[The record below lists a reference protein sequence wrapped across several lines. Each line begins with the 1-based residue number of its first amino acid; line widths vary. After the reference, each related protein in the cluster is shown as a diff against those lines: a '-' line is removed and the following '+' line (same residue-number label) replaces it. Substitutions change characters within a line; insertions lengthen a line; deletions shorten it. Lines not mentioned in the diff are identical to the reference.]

1 MKKLFTVIMFLFS
14 TLLFTN
20 AMSEGKPGNVS
31 DIEGDEVIDSS
42 GAVVG
47 EVDRVANSKSMEA
60 MVIIGLR
67 DSQKEVAVPL
77 SSVKVAADGKVSIN
91 STRAQLE
98 AQEDI
103 DPLDYTVV
111 NPTPNA
117 DD

>member
-1 MKKLFTVIMFLFS
+1 MKKIFTVIMFLFS
-14 TLLFTN
+14 TLMFTN
-20 AMSEGKPGNVS
+20 AMSEDKIGNAP
-31 DIEGDEVIDSS
+31 DIEGDEVVDSS

-47 EVDRVANSKSMEA
+47 EVDRVANSESMEA
-60 MVIIGLR
+60 MVIIGLK

-77 SSVKVAADGKVSIN
+77 SSVKVAADGKVSTN

-103 DPLDYTVV
+103 DPLDYTKV
-111 NPTPNA
+111 NPTPNV